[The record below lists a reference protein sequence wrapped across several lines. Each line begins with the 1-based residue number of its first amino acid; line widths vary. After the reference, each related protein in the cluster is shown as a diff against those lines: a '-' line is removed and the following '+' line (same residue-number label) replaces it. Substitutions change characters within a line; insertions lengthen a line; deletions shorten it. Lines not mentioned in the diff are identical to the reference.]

1 MTHPMSHPLRFAA
14 NLSWLYTDLPFLD
27 RFAAAARDG
36 FTAVECLFP
45 HEHPTADIAARLR
58 DTGLQMVL
66 FNAAPGDWAAGER
79 GLAGLADRE
88 ADFQRSIHEALA
100 RADAFDCPRIHVM
113 AGKGPSVHADPVRH
127 EAALAT
133 YESRLRW
140 AVAQAEAAGRL
151 LTIEPLNPRDMPD
164 YLLRTQAQAHEIVG
178 RIGSAAL
185 KVQLDLYHLQVT
197 EGDVSMALRRW
208 LHGDRDGQGGGQ
220 VGHIQIA
227 AVPDRCEPDDGELNA
242 DWLWAELR
250 RLGWTGWI
258 GCEYRPRRAPDPV
271 RPGWATTAGL
281 GWLARAQAP
290 DDGGHALSSA
300 MSAHRA

>member
-1 MTHPMSHPLRFAA
+1 MTHPLRFAA

-27 RFAAAARDG
+27 RFEAAARDG

-45 HEHPTADIAARLR
+45 HEHAAADIAARLR
-58 DTGLQMVL
+58 DHGLQMVL
-66 FNAAPGDWAAGER
+66 FNAEPGDWAAGER

-88 ADFQRSIHEALA
+88 DDFRRSIDQALL

-113 AGKGPSVHADPVRH
+113 AGNAPTDHEAPMGH

-133 YESRLRW
+133 YESRLHW

-151 LTIEPLNPRDMPD
+151 LTIEPLNARDMPH

-185 KVQLDLYHLQVT
+185 KVQLDLYHLQIT
-197 EGDVSMALRRW
+197 EGDVSMALRHW
-208 LHGDRDGQGGGQ
+208 LHGEHAAH
-220 VGHIQIA
+220 VGHIQVA

-242 DWLWAELR
+242 AWLWAELR

-258 GCEYRPRRAPDPV
+258 GCEYRPRRPPDPA

-281 GWLARAQAP
+281 GWLIQA
-290 DDGGHALSSA
+290 SSPT
-300 MSAHRA
+300 